1 MRITAS
7 TALGSDNFGDAG
19 LTKDGDDTWTRP
31 GRRDGSI
38 DLDVSANLGSVN
50 LNPEDGCD

>member
-7 TALGSDNFGDAG
+7 TSLGSNNFSDAG
-19 LTKDGDDTWTRP
+19 MTKDGEDTWTRP
-31 GRRDGSI
+31 GRSDGSI